1 MPAPTPPTPGS
12 KPLSTHYEERLQRD
26 LDWIHTM
33 VDEIGIQL
41 VATLDDAC
49 NSVLNL
55 DRQLAAQTVIGD
67 FVINRQTRELD
78 RLCHAFV
85 ARHLPSAGHLRYVSS
100 VLRLNI
106 ALERIG
112 DYAAT
117 ISRTA
122 AQLSER
128 PPKTVARDIETM
140 SEQAR
145 SMLADALKSFGERD
159 VTLANTTLTSA
170 RQFAPYFDRV
180 FDDLAS
186 EGEQHTRP
194 IKDLFSLMA
203 TLNRLERVIHQA
215 KNVCEEAI
223 FVVTGQSKGEKTF
236 RILFL
241 DEGNDG
247 ASQLAEHFTQKAFP
261 NSGQY
266 ESAGFAPAEEIAAD
280 YVRFAETVGLDLSK
294 AWPTDLQARVPQLDD
309 YDLVVCLSKQSF
321 EKLPKLPFHT
331 TALAWDIDTSNSPEL
346 VYRQITPCVRELM
359 DRLRG
364 EQAS

>member
-1 MPAPTPPTPGS
+1 MVDSPQTTPS
-12 KPLSTHYEERLQRD
+12 EKPVSTHYEERLQRD

-33 VDEIGIQL
+33 VEELGIQL
-41 VATLDDAC
+41 VSTLDNAC
-49 NSVLNL
+49 NSVLHL
-55 DRQLAAQTVIGD
+55 DRQLAAQTVVGD

-78 RLCHAFV
+78 RLCHSFV

-122 AQLSER
+122 AQLSDR
-128 PPKTVARDIETM
+128 PPEAVSRDIETM

-145 SMLADALKSFGERD
+145 SLLAEALKSFNDRD
-159 VTLANTTLTSA
+159 VSIATKVLTSA

-180 FDDLAS
+180 FDDLAK
-186 EGEQHTRP
+186 EGEHHSRP

-215 KNVCEEAI
+215 KNVCEETV
-223 FVVTGQSKGEKTF
+223 FVVTGQSKGEKRF
-236 RILFL
+236 NILFL
-241 DEGNDG
+241 DDANDG

-261 NSGQY
+261 NSGEY
-266 ESAGFAPAEEIAAD
+266 ESAGWSPADEGAPEF
-280 YVRFAETVGLDLSK
+280 VKFAETVGLDLGK
-294 AWPTDLQARVPQLDD
+294 AWPTDLQARAPKFDD
-309 YDLVVCLSKQSF
+309 YDLLVCLTKTAF
-321 EKLPKLPFHT
+321 DNLPRLPFHT
-331 TALAWDIDTSNSPEL
+331 TALQWDIDTTTSPEL
-346 VYRQITPCVRELM
+346 VYRQLTPHVRELM

>member
-1 MPAPTPPTPGS
+1 MPAPPS
-12 KPLSTHYEERLQRD
+12 HKPNAQALSTHYEERLQRD
-26 LDWIHTM
+26 LDWIRTL
-33 VDEIGIQL
+33 VEEVGIQL
-41 VATLDDAC
+41 VSTLNDAVT
-49 NSVLNL
+49 SVLQL

-112 DYAAT
+112 DYAST

-122 AQLSER
+122 VQLSER
-128 PPKTVARDIETM
+128 PPEAVARDIETM

-145 SMLADALKSFGERD
+145 SILTEALKSFGDRD
-159 VTLANTTLTSA
+159 VQLANATLESA
-170 RQFAPYFDRV
+170 RQFVPYFDRV
-180 FDDLAS
+180 FDDLAR
-186 EGEQHTRP
+186 EGENNTRP
-194 IKDLFSLMA
+194 VKDLFGLMA

-241 DEGNDG
+241 DEANDG
-247 ASQLAEHFTQKAFP
+247 SSQLAQHFAQKAFP
-261 NSGQY
+261 SSGQY
-266 ESAGFAPAEEIAAD
+266 ESAGWAPAEEIAPSFA
-280 YVRFAETVGLDLSK
+280 RFAETVGLDLSK
-294 AWPTDLQARVPQLDD
+294 AWPTDLQTRVPQLDD
-309 YDLVVCLSKQSF
+309 YDLVICLTPASY
-321 EKLPKLPFHT
+321 EPLPKLPFHT
-331 TALAWDIDTSNSPEL
+331 TALTWDIDTTVSPEL
-346 VYRQITPCVRELM
+346 VYRQITPKLRELM

>member
-1 MPAPTPPTPGS
+1 MEELVTTPTGE

-33 VDEIGIQL
+33 VAEVGTQL
-41 VATLDDAC
+41 VATIDNA
-49 NSVLNL
+49 STAVLQL
-55 DRQLAAQTVIGD
+55 DRQLAAETVVGD

-122 AQLSER
+122 AQLSDR
-128 PPKTVARDIETM
+128 PPEAVARDIQTM

-145 SMLADALKSFGERD
+145 SLLSDALKSFNDRD
-159 VTLANTTLTSA
+159 AAMASTVLTTA

-180 FDDLAS
+180 FDDLAK
-186 EGEQHTRP
+186 EGEHHSRP

-215 KNVCEEAI
+215 KNVCEETI
-223 FVVTGQSKGEKTF
+223 FVVTGEAKGEKRF

-241 DEGNDG
+241 DDANDG

-266 ESAGFAPAEEIAAD
+266 ESAGWSPAEEVAPAF
-280 YVRFAETVGLDLSK
+280 VKFAETVGLDLDK
-294 AWPTDLQARVPQLDD
+294 AWPTDLQARTPNFDD
-309 YDLVVCLSKQSF
+309 YDLVVCLTKAAF
-321 EKLPKLPFHT
+321 ENLPRLPFHT
-331 TALAWDIDTSNSPEL
+331 TALQWDIDTSTSPEL
-346 VYRQITPCVRELM
+346 VYRQLTPHVRELM

-364 EQAS
+364 EQAG

>member
-1 MPAPTPPTPGS
+1 MV
-12 KPLSTHYEERLQRD
+12 EEVGTEL
-26 LDWIHTM
+26 ISI
-33 VDEIGIQL
+33 IGN
-41 VATLDDAC
+41 AC
-49 NSVLNL
+49 SSVLQI
-55 DRQLAAQTVIGD
+55 DRQLSAETVIGD
-67 FVINRQTRELD
+67 FVINRKTREID

-122 AQLSER
+122 AQLTEK
-128 PPKTVARDIETM
+128 PPKAVARDIHTM

-145 SMLADALKSFGERD
+145 SILSDALQSYNGRNVQQAKS
-159 VTLANTTLTSA
+159 VLKTA
-170 RQFAPYFDRV
+170 RNFAPYFDRV
-180 FDDLAS
+180 FDDLAN
-186 EGEQHTRP
+186 EGDKNSRP
-194 IKDLFSLMA
+194 IRDLFSLLA

-215 KNVCEEAI
+215 KNVCEEVI
-223 FVVTGQSKGEKTF
+223 FVVTGESKGEKKF

-247 ASQLAEHFTQKAFP
+247 ASQLAEHFTTKAFP

-266 ESAGFAPAEEIAAD
+266 ESAGWSPSEQVSDDFS
-280 YVRFAETVGLDLSK
+280 RFATTVGLDLSK
-294 AWPTDLQARVPQLDD
+294 AWPTDLRARAEKLDD
-309 YDLVVCLSKQSF
+309 FDLVVCLTATTF
-321 EKLPKLPFHT
+321 DHLPRLPFHT
-331 TALAWDIDTSNSPEL
+331 TALTWEIDTNNSPEL
-346 VYRQITPCVRELM
+346 VYRQLTPQIRELM

-364 EQAS
+364 EQAG